1 MNLKMCYLL
10 PSPAFLLAD
19 LSFVLNRS
27 KFCLQVLGRA
37 GDRREFPGSKSPGQS
52 FSSTTMGEGGR
63 RSLSICTMGSNEAG
77 SDDGLKDAGR
87 GLDISMNHLSLR
99 PSLVIDRRRFCQDD
113 ELDQCNIP
121 TPTMKVGK
129 GFAPLS
135 VRGTF
140 PTQDPGDGR
149 RRCFTGM
156 ESNLTDDLPTPTSAT
171 THRTASAT
179 TFKTDVTMSTAS
191 ANVRKFH
198 FGPSA
203 GSLSTIRGTCDGDD
217 GHYHGAS
224 SPNEVNSPHS
234 PEHSPE

>member
-1 MNLKMCYLL
+1 
-10 PSPAFLLAD
+10 
-19 LSFVLNRS
+19 
-27 KFCLQVLGRA
+27 
-37 GDRREFPGSKSPGQS
+37 
-52 FSSTTMGEGGR
+52 MGEGGR
-63 RSLSICTMGSNEAG
+63 RSLSIYTMGSNEAG

-87 GLDISMNHLSLR
+87 GLDISMNHLSLG

-129 GFAPLS
+129 GFTPLS

-156 ESNLTDDLPTPTSAT
+156 ENNLTDDLPTPTNAT
-171 THRTASAT
+171 THHTASAT
-179 TFKTDVTMSTAS
+179 TFKADVTMSTAS

-217 GHYHGAS
+217 GHYHDGAS

-234 PEHSPE
+234 PEHSPERYPGGYTQWGARDEEGTNDELRSPRKGLSLSSQQSARSIGVSDDRRSDR